1 MPAHDQ
7 EYELPYYA
15 GKEASLRTLFGVETV
30 VVGNDEIV
38 VNGRRLAVLDDVI
51 IALEPS
57 KLPPALRAR
66 LGEQSDAPSTPFAAD
81 IQYSFGQE
89 WQAHPDVLPEH
100 ADEFADYFDLI
111 DLGELAGARV
121 ADIGCGS
128 GRWATF
134 VAPACSELVVVDY
147 SEAVFVA
154 RANLRAADN
163 VIFVMADAL
172 DLPFAPDSF
181 DFLYCLG
188 VLHHLPVGA
197 REALGRL
204 APLASRLLV
213 YLYYALDNRPWYFR
227 GILSTVTAVREVLA
241 RVRRPSL
248 RTAITWLITLSVYWP
263 VSVLGR
269 WLAPL
274 GAARWLPLAEAYAGK
289 SVRRLRQDVYD
300 RFFTAI
306 EQRFT
311 RREIESWA
319 ADLGDIRVSER
330 QPYWHF
336 LITRR

>member
-1 MPAHDQ
+1 MS
-7 EYELPYYA
+7 YYA
-15 GKEASLRTLFGVETV
+15 GKEGSLRALFGAEALTV
-30 VVGNDEIV
+30 DADAIV
-38 VNGRRLAVLDDVI
+38 VDGRRLPVLDDVI
-51 IALEPS
+51 IALEPG
-57 KLPPALRAR
+57 KLPPSLRAR
-66 LGEQSDAPSTPFAAD
+66 LGGQPDAPSTPFAED

-100 ADEFADYFDLI
+100 TGEFADYFDLI

-121 ADIGCGS
+121 ADVGCGS

-134 VAPACSELVVVDY
+134 VAPLCRELVVVDY

-154 RANLRAADN
+154 RANLRTADN
-163 VIFVMADAL
+163 SIFVMADAL
-172 DLPFAPDSF
+172 DLPFAPGSF

-227 GILSTVTAVREVLA
+227 GILSAVTGVRTVLA
-241 RVRRPSL
+241 RVRQPAL
-248 RTAITWLITLSVYWP
+248 RTAITWLITLTVYWP

-300 RFFTAI
+300 RFFTGI

-311 RREIESWA
+311 RRDIESWA
-319 ADLGDIRVSER
+319 ADLGEIRVSDG

>member
-1 MPAHDQ
+1 MS
-7 EYELPYYA
+7 YYV
-15 GKEASLRTLFGVETV
+15 GKEQSLGALFGADAVTV
-30 VVGNDEIV
+30 HADAIIV
-38 VNGRRLAVLDDVI
+38 DGRRMPILDDVI
-51 IALEPS
+51 IALEPG
-57 KLPPALRAR
+57 KLPPSLRAR
-66 LGEQSDAPSTPFAAD
+66 LGGHPDAPSTPFAEE

-100 ADEFADYFDLI
+100 AGEFADYFDLV
-111 DLGELAGARV
+111 DLGELSAARV

-134 VAPACSELVVVDY
+134 VAPACRELVVVDY

-172 DLPFAPDSF
+172 ELPFAPDAF

-188 VLHHLPVGA
+188 VLHHLPLGA

-227 GILSTVTAVREVLA
+227 GILSAVTAVRTVLA
-241 RVRRPSL
+241 RVRRPGL
-248 RTAITWLITLSVYWP
+248 RTAITWLITVSIYWP

-289 SVRRLRQDVYD
+289 SMRRLRQDVYD
-300 RFFTAI
+300 RFFTSI

-311 RREIESWA
+311 RHEIESWA
-319 ADLGDIRVSER
+319 TDLGDIRVSDG

-336 LITRR
+336 LVNRH